1 MPYKSTYLVQLRKF
15 ERTIAD
21 AKRADQ
27 SRKPRAPF
35 THVKHLRPENVDR
48 RHLAASDLSRPPMIP
63 PEGANPHPHAVL
75 AHVRHKPAVGARKG
89 RRSERRHLG
98 LSRQQIGARSKLG
111 APYGT
116 RTRVSAVKGRCPRP
130 LNEGRGGGATYRELC
145 EREQASRRAA
155 VNL

>member
-1 MPYKSTYLVQLRKF
+1 
-15 ERTIAD
+15 
-21 AKRADQ
+21 
-27 SRKPRAPF
+27 
-35 THVKHLRPENVDR
+35 
-48 RHLAASDLSRPPMIP
+48 MIP

-130 LNEGRGGGATYRELC
+130 LDEGRGGGATYRELC
-145 EREQASRRAA
+145 EREQATRRAA
-155 VNL
+155 RLTREVSGATTTDRYSASTPMAPWAG